1 MEGVV
6 LGFATIVAVIGVG
19 ALVAHLGVVDLGAQ
33 QVLSRIAFFVA
44 SPALLLTTVAEAD
57 THGVLSRSLVATA
70 VGVVV
75 PAAVYIGVAWW
86 RWRRSVGERVIGA
99 LASSYVN
106 AGNLGLPVAAYVLG
120 DAALVAPTL
129 LMQLLV
135 LQPVALAV
143 LDADVR
149 GHRPTLR
156 QVLVRPFTNPLTIGT
171 LIGLLLSV
179 TGWTLPPIVLDP
191 IELIGAMAVPG
202 MLLAYG
208 IALRLGPGFGGEVPA
223 AELALTS
230 TLKLAVQ
237 PAGRVCRRPPRARPV
252 RSRTARRGGLLE
264 PADGAERLRARH
276 PLRPIADPGARH
288 HPRDDGRGG
297 AAHHA
302 RGLAARL
309 TGGNSQIGWCA
320 EPERP
325 PGVAIATLVR
335 TAGIVGGIA
344 LSERGSH
351 DPPST
356 RRRRHRPAGHRSDR
370 DVGRCRRATGQVV
383 VHGDDVVRLLTE

>member
-1 MEGVV
+1 VEGVV

-75 PAAVYIGVAWW
+75 PAATYIGVAWS

-149 GHRPTLR
+149 GHRPTVR

-230 TLKLAVQ
+230 ALKLGVQ
-237 PAGRVCRRPPRARPV
+237 PLVAFAVAHLALGLSGPALLAVVVCSSLPTAQNVFVHATRYDRSPTLARDTILV
-252 RSRTARRGGLLE
+252 TTV
-264 PADGAERLRARH
+264 GAV
-276 PLRPIADPGARH
+276 PLI
-288 HPRDDGRGG
+288 
-297 AAHHA
+297 
-302 RGLAARL
+302 
-309 TGGNSQIGWCA
+309 
-320 EPERP
+320 
-325 PGVAIATLVR
+325 TLV
-335 TAGIVGGIA
+335 VW
-344 LSERGSH
+344 
-351 DPPST
+351 
-356 RRRRHRPAGHRSDR
+356 
-370 DVGRCRRATGQVV
+370 
-383 VHGDDVVRLLTE
+383 LLG

>member
-1 MEGVV
+1 MEGVI
-6 LGFATIVAVIGVG
+6 LGFATIIAVIGVG
-19 ALVAHLGVVDLGAQ
+19 ALIAHLGVVDLSAQ
-33 QVLSRIAFFVA
+33 KVLSHLAFFVA
-44 SPALLLTTVAEAD
+44 SPALLLTTVAKAD
-57 THGVLSRSLVATA
+57 THDVLSRSLVATA

-75 PAAVYIGVAWW
+75 PATLYVVVAWW

-149 GHRPTLR
+149 GRRPSVVD
-156 QVLVRPFTNPLTIGT
+156 VLLRPFTNPLTIGT

-179 TGWTLPPIVLDP
+179 TGWQLPQIVLDP

-230 TLKLAVQ
+230 TLKLAAQ
-237 PAGRVCRRPPRARPV
+237 PLVAYVVAHLVLGLDGHTLLAVVVCSSLPTAQNIFVHATRYDRSPTLARDTILV
-252 RSRTARRGGLLE
+252 TTI
-264 PADGAERLRARH
+264 GAV
-276 PLRPIADPGARH
+276 PLI
-288 HPRDDGRGG
+288 
-297 AAHHA
+297 
-302 RGLAARL
+302 
-309 TGGNSQIGWCA
+309 
-320 EPERP
+320 
-325 PGVAIATLVR
+325 TLV
-335 TAGIVGGIA
+335 VW
-344 LSERGSH
+344 
-351 DPPST
+351 
-356 RRRRHRPAGHRSDR
+356 
-370 DVGRCRRATGQVV
+370 
-383 VHGDDVVRLLTE
+383 LLG

>member
-75 PAAVYIGVAWW
+75 PAATYIGVAWW

-179 TGWTLPPIVLDP
+179 TGWT
-191 IELIGAMAVPG
+191 
-202 MLLAYG
+202 
-208 IALRLGPGFGGEVPA
+208 PA
-223 AELALTS
+223 ADRPRPDRADRRDGG
-230 TLKLAVQ
+230 ARDA
-237 PAGRVCRRPPRARPV
+237 AGLRHRAAARPRLRRRGARRPSWP
-252 RSRTARRGGLLE
+252 
-264 PADGAERLRARH
+264 
-276 PLRPIADPGARH
+276 
-288 HPRDDGRGG
+288 
-297 AAHHA
+297 
-302 RGLAARL
+302 
-309 TGGNSQIGWCA
+309 
-320 EPERP
+320 
-325 PGVAIATLVR
+325 
-335 TAGIVGGIA
+335 
-344 LSERGSH
+344 
-351 DPPST
+351 
-356 RRRRHRPAGHRSDR
+356 
-370 DVGRCRRATGQVV
+370 
-383 VHGDDVVRLLTE
+383 

>member
-1 MEGVV
+1 VEGVV

-75 PAAVYIGVAWW
+75 PAATYIGVAWW

-149 GHRPTLR
+149 GHRPTVQ

-230 TLKLAVQ
+230 ALKLGVQ
-237 PAGRVCRRPPRARPV
+237 PLVAFAVAHLALGLSGPALLAVVVCSSLPTAQNVFVHATRYDRSPTLARDTILV
-252 RSRTARRGGLLE
+252 TTV
-264 PADGAERLRARH
+264 GAV
-276 PLRPIADPGARH
+276 PLI
-288 HPRDDGRGG
+288 
-297 AAHHA
+297 
-302 RGLAARL
+302 
-309 TGGNSQIGWCA
+309 
-320 EPERP
+320 
-325 PGVAIATLVR
+325 TLV
-335 TAGIVGGIA
+335 VW
-344 LSERGSH
+344 
-351 DPPST
+351 
-356 RRRRHRPAGHRSDR
+356 
-370 DVGRCRRATGQVV
+370 
-383 VHGDDVVRLLTE
+383 LLG

>member
-19 ALVAHLGVVDLGAQ
+19 ALVAHLGVVDLSAQ
-33 QVLSRIAFFVA
+33 KVLSHVAFFVA

-57 THGVLSRSLVATA
+57 THDVLSRSLVATV

-75 PAAVYIGVAWW
+75 PASIYVVVAWW

-129 LMQLLV
+129 LLQLLL
-135 LQPVALAV
+135 LQPIALAV

-156 QVLVRPFTNPLTIGT
+156 HMMVRPFTNPLTIGT

-179 TGWTLPPIVLDP
+179 TGWQLPPIVADP
-191 IELIGAMAVPG
+191 VELIGAMAVPG

-208 IALRLGPGFGGEVPA
+208 IALRLGPGFGGDVPA
-223 AELALTS
+223 GELALTS

-237 PAGRVCRRPPRARPV
+237 PMVAYAVAHL
-252 RSRTARRGGLLE
+252 ALGLS
-264 PADGAERLRARH
+264 G
-276 PLRPIADPGARH
+276 
-288 HPRDDGRGG
+288 
-297 AAHHA
+297 HA
-302 RGLAARL
+302 LLA
-309 TGGNSQIGWCA
+309 
-320 EPERP
+320 
-325 PGVAIATLVR
+325 
-335 TAGIVGGIA
+335 
-344 LSERGSH
+344 
-351 DPPST
+351 
-356 RRRRHRPAGHRSDR
+356 
-370 DVGRCRRATGQVV
+370 VV
-383 VHGDDVVRLLTE
+383 VCSSLPTAQNIFVHATRYDRAPTLARDTILVTTVGAVPLITVVVWLLG

>member
-19 ALVAHLGVVDLGAQ
+19 ALVAHLGVVDLSAQ
-33 QVLSRIAFFVA
+33 KVLSHVAFFVA

-57 THGVLSRSLVATA
+57 THDVLSRSLVATV

-75 PAAVYIGVAWW
+75 PASIYVVVAWW

-129 LMQLLV
+129 LLQLLL
-135 LQPVALAV
+135 LQPIALAV

-156 QVLVRPFTNPLTIGT
+156 HMMVRPFTNPLTIGT

-179 TGWTLPPIVLDP
+179 TGWQLPPIVADP
-191 IELIGAMAVPG
+191 VELIGAMAVPG

-208 IALRLGPGFGGEVPA
+208 IALRLGPGFGGDVPA
-223 AELALTS
+223 GELALTS

-237 PAGRVCRRPPRARPV
+237 PMVAYAVGHLAL
-252 RSRTARRGGLLE
+252 GLS
-264 PADGAERLRARH
+264 G
-276 PLRPIADPGARH
+276 
-288 HPRDDGRGG
+288 
-297 AAHHA
+297 HA
-302 RGLAARL
+302 LLA
-309 TGGNSQIGWCA
+309 
-320 EPERP
+320 
-325 PGVAIATLVR
+325 
-335 TAGIVGGIA
+335 
-344 LSERGSH
+344 
-351 DPPST
+351 
-356 RRRRHRPAGHRSDR
+356 
-370 DVGRCRRATGQVV
+370 VV
-383 VHGDDVVRLLTE
+383 VCSSLPTAQNIFVHATRYDRAPTLARDTILVTTVGAVPLITVVVWLLG

>member
-1 MEGVV
+1 VEGVV

-75 PAAVYIGVAWW
+75 PAATYIGVAWW

-149 GHRPTLR
+149 GHRPTVR

-230 TLKLAVQ
+230 ALKLGVQ
-237 PAGRVCRRPPRARPV
+237 PLVAYAVAHLALGLSGPALLAVVVCSSLPTAQNVFVHATRYDRSPTLARDTILV
-252 RSRTARRGGLLE
+252 TTV
-264 PADGAERLRARH
+264 GAV
-276 PLRPIADPGARH
+276 PLI
-288 HPRDDGRGG
+288 
-297 AAHHA
+297 
-302 RGLAARL
+302 
-309 TGGNSQIGWCA
+309 
-320 EPERP
+320 
-325 PGVAIATLVR
+325 TLV
-335 TAGIVGGIA
+335 VW
-344 LSERGSH
+344 
-351 DPPST
+351 
-356 RRRRHRPAGHRSDR
+356 
-370 DVGRCRRATGQVV
+370 
-383 VHGDDVVRLLTE
+383 LLG

>member
-1 MEGVV
+1 
-6 LGFATIVAVIGVG
+6 
-19 ALVAHLGVVDLGAQ
+19 VVDLSAQ
-33 QVLSRIAFFVA
+33 KVLSHLAFFVA
-44 SPALLLTTVAEAD
+44 SPALLLTTVAKAD
-57 THGVLSRSLVATA
+57 THDVLSRSLVATA

-75 PAAVYIGVAWW
+75 PATVYVVVAWW

-149 GHRPTLR
+149 GRRPTVR
-156 QVLVRPFTNPLTIGT
+156 DMMVRPFTNPLTIGT

-179 TGWTLPPIVLDP
+179 TGWQLPQIVLDP

-237 PAGRVCRRPPRARPV
+237 PLVAYVVAHLVLGLDGHTLLAVVVCSSLPTAQNIFVHATRYDRSPTLARDTILV
-252 RSRTARRGGLLE
+252 TTI
-264 PADGAERLRARH
+264 GAV
-276 PLRPIADPGARH
+276 PLI
-288 HPRDDGRGG
+288 
-297 AAHHA
+297 
-302 RGLAARL
+302 
-309 TGGNSQIGWCA
+309 
-320 EPERP
+320 
-325 PGVAIATLVR
+325 TLV
-335 TAGIVGGIA
+335 VW
-344 LSERGSH
+344 
-351 DPPST
+351 
-356 RRRRHRPAGHRSDR
+356 
-370 DVGRCRRATGQVV
+370 
-383 VHGDDVVRLLTE
+383 LLG

>member
-1 MEGVV
+1 VEGVV

-75 PAAVYIGVAWW
+75 PAATYIGVAWW

-149 GHRPTLR
+149 GHRPTVR

-230 TLKLAVQ
+230 ALKLGVQ
-237 PAGRVCRRPPRARPV
+237 PLVAFAVAHLALGLSGPALLAVVVCSSLPTAQNVFVHATRYDRSPTLARDTILV
-252 RSRTARRGGLLE
+252 TTV
-264 PADGAERLRARH
+264 GAV
-276 PLRPIADPGARH
+276 PLI
-288 HPRDDGRGG
+288 
-297 AAHHA
+297 
-302 RGLAARL
+302 
-309 TGGNSQIGWCA
+309 
-320 EPERP
+320 
-325 PGVAIATLVR
+325 TLV
-335 TAGIVGGIA
+335 VW
-344 LSERGSH
+344 
-351 DPPST
+351 
-356 RRRRHRPAGHRSDR
+356 
-370 DVGRCRRATGQVV
+370 
-383 VHGDDVVRLLTE
+383 LLG